1 MRHIVDLH
9 FHNPPEPSADQKQR
23 RNFLIL
29 AKAFA
34 LGIYSTDATLD
45 ELFAMAATITDMTID
60 DLVVSIC
67 NVEGPNAK
75 YTI

>member
-1 MRHIVDLH
+1 MRTIVDMY
-9 FHNPPEPSADQKQR
+9 FNKTPQPKGEQKQQ
-23 RNFLIL
+23 RNFGIMCR
-29 AKAFA
+29 AFA

-60 DLVVSIC
+60 DLVIKIC